1 MNEEVQKKAMDMLE
15 ALAEKL
21 GTTLA
26 HLWEVLLLQAKVE
39 AIETGIWLL
48 IGTVTLTIGWPLFV
62 RNMTCWETCNDSE
75 FGRWLTG
82 LGLSIIGG
90 VAILT
95 NLFRLPTLLIN
106 PEWWAI
112 REILRLL
119 G

>member
-1 MNEEVQKKAMDMLE
+1 MNEEVQKKAMEMLE

-21 GTTLA
+21 GTTLE

-39 AIETGIWLL
+39 AVEVGIWLL
-48 IGTVTLTIGWPLFV
+48 IGTAALTIGGRLFIK
-62 RNMTCWETCNDSE
+62 NMTCWETGDDHE
-75 FGRWLTG
+75 FARWMTG
-82 LGLSIIGG
+82 MGLSIVGYI
-90 VAILT
+90 ATLT